1 MRSMLPAPRP
11 TIPQNLILTGSTTG
25 LTVDKFNQLTAA
37 LDGLD
42 GVTRGGAAE
51 ALTAMAASGN
61 ISADA
66 IERLTAS
73 ALKLERAGGPAVAE
87 TVKQFESLG
96 KAPVDASLKINE
108 TTRYLTTAVYEQ
120 IKALEDRGKT
130 SEAAAVAQKL
140 GRCHRPAHAKNGG
153 KPRSYRKG
161 VEWGQ
166 RSGCRR
172 YRCCQGLVACC
183 HTQRKGGGAAYA
195 DRRDRKTAG

>member
-1 MRSMLPAPRP
+1 
-11 TIPQNLILTGSTTG
+11 
-25 LTVDKFNQLTAA
+25 
-37 LDGLD
+37 
-42 GVTRGGAAE
+42 
-51 ALTAMAASGN
+51 MAASGN

-130 SEAAAVAQKL
+130 SEAAAVAQKARADAIDQRTPKWWKTSVISK
-140 GRCHRPAHAKNGG
+140 GRGMGSKERLPTLSMLPRIGGVLPHPAKGRRRCIR
-153 KPRSYRKG
+153 RSA
-161 VEWGQ
+161 
-166 RSGCRR
+166 RS
-172 YRCCQGLVACC
+172 
-183 HTQRKGGGAAYA
+183 
-195 DRRDRKTAG
+195 KTAG